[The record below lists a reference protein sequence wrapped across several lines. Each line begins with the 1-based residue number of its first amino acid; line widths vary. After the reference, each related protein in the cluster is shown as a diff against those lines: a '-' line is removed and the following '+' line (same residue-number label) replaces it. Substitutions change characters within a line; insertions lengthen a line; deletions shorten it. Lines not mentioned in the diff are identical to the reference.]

1 MAEQLKVGIIGC
13 GAIAEN
19 KHVPAIVANG
29 KKAKLVAVS
38 DVKVE
43 RAERVSAI
51 YSKCAN
57 EQPKVYTDYRY
68 IIEDKDIDVV
78 HICTPNSTHSEIAV
92 AAMEAHKHVLCE
104 KPIAHSLEAAQ
115 KMIDVSRKTGRKLTI
130 SHQNRFREDSQAIF
144 QACRNGIL
152 GEIYFAKAHALRRKA
167 VPSWGSF
174 TSKKFQGGG
183 PLIDIGVHAL
193 DLVLWFM
200 DNYEV
205 KSVTGSVFQKMRDN
219 CSGNI
224 YGPWDPNN
232 YDVEDSAFGFIKM
245 TNGATIFLEA
255 SWALNIRNPKE
266 AMTTLCG
273 TLGGAEQFQGE
284 FGPGSYSYAIN
295 TILNDRMV
303 TITPDPPYRYSW
315 RAPKRANEL
324 MEEAPQLE
332 FSTWFDAILEDKS
345 PVVLPEQ
352 AYTVLMIVDA
362 LYKSAETGKTIYF
375 D

>member
-78 HICTPNSTHSEIAV
+78 HICTPNSTIAKLQSPQW
-92 AAMEAHKHVLCE
+92 KHTNMYYARSHCPQSGSCTEDDRCVP
-104 KPIAHSLEAAQ
+104 KN
-115 KMIDVSRKTGRKLTI
+115 RRKLTI

-167 VPSWGSF
+167 VPSWAVSLRKN
-174 TSKKFQGGG
+174 SR
-183 PLIDIGVHAL
+183 VA
-193 DLVLWFM
+193 
-200 DNYEV
+200 
-205 KSVTGSVFQKMRDN
+205 
-219 CSGNI
+219 
-224 YGPWDPNN
+224 
-232 YDVEDSAFGFIKM
+232 
-245 TNGATIFLEA
+245 
-255 SWALNIRNPKE
+255 
-266 AMTTLCG
+266 
-273 TLGGAEQFQGE
+273 
-284 FGPGSYSYAIN
+284 
-295 TILNDRMV
+295 DR
-303 TITPDPPYRYSW
+303 
-315 RAPKRANEL
+315 
-324 MEEAPQLE
+324 
-332 FSTWFDAILEDKS
+332 
-345 PVVLPEQ
+345 
-352 AYTVLMIVDA
+352 
-362 LYKSAETGKTIYF
+362 
-375 D
+375 